1 MIKMIPVSIAAA
13 LSAAA
18 LAAPAPAQQH
28 PAAHGA
34 RQASIPFVSFRN
46 IRNFEADG
54 REAVYLQD
62 QRRNW
67 YRATL
72 TSPCFELPFV
82 HAIGV
87 DTRGS
92 NSVDQFSTLI
102 VGRERCR
109 IESLVRS
116 GPPPKKIKT
125 KRRPS

>member
-1 MIKMIPVSIAAA
+1 M
-13 LSAAA
+13 
-18 LAAPAPAQQH
+18 
-28 PAAHGA
+28 
-34 RQASIPFVSFRN
+34 SFRN

>member
-1 MIKMIPVSIAAA
+1 MMKTISASIAAA
-13 LSAAA
+13 LAAAA
-18 LAAPAPAQQH
+18 LAAPAQQH
-28 PAAHGA
+28 PAAHGQ
-34 RQASIPFVSFRN
+34 REASIPFVSFRN

-54 REAVYLQD
+54 EEAVYLQD

-67 YRATL
+67 YHATL
-72 TSPCFELPFV
+72 TSRCFELPFV

-87 DTRGS
+87 DTRGG

-102 VGRERCR
+102 VGRDRCR

-116 GPPPKKIKT
+116 GPPPKKIKA